1 MTVVAGQALVD
12 ELAQRIQTRVLN
24 GDLPM
29 GTRLRQETLAAEFG
43 VSRTPVRE
51 ALRKLQASG
60 LVEVQPRR
68 GAVVRGPNAR
78 EIREAY
84 EVRAELEGL
93 AAELATT
100 RVRDEELYRLRVARF
115 RHSGATILAWR
126 HESKDGSSPPEDA
139 HAGWIAANDTF
150 HLAIQEA
157 AGNMRLRAML
167 TELTREHPARPDLDR
182 AGREHEAPRG
192 EPGPAPGLLTLD
204 AIQRHDPHEVLNFWM
219 VEHVR
224 RAGELVSLASKSAS
238 GPSAPSG
245 RPPTRSCCLQ
255 LHDHPAAVRLRSSA
269 RMPPPWSS
277 TIQRAIARP
286 SPVPPRARRARDRC
300 GRSARRRAGPR
311 PARFQGPRRRPRS
324 SSARRSTR
332 GAQPTRPS
340 VRRVADGV
348 RDQVREHL
356 LQALA
361 VAGRRRGRS
370 G

>member
-100 RVRDEELYRLRVARF
+100 RVRDEELYRLRVAQARF

-167 TELTREHPARPDLDR
+167 TELHRSIPRDLTWIVL
-182 AGREHEAPRG
+182 G
-192 EPGPAPGLLTLD
+192 ENTKLLEENLAQHQAILD
-204 AIQRHDPHEVLNFWM
+204 AIERHDPQEARLRM

-224 RAGELVSLASKSAS
+224 RAGELVSL
-238 GPSAPSG
+238 
-245 RPPTRSCCLQ
+245 RFEE
-255 LHDHPAAVRLRSSA
+255 RL
-269 RMPPPWSS
+269 
-277 TIQRAIARP
+277 
-286 SPVPPRARRARDRC
+286 
-300 GRSARRRAGPR
+300 
-311 PARFQGPRRRPRS
+311 
-324 SSARRSTR
+324 
-332 GAQPTRPS
+332 GA
-340 VRRVADGV
+340 
-348 RDQVREHL
+348 
-356 LQALA
+356 
-361 VAGRRRGRS
+361 
-370 G
+370 